1 MSRLAIDFAPRTAR
15 ALWHRL
21 PVGAMLVMLVALL
34 VIGGAGVQMV
44 SLQQQTASA
53 QQALALTAVREQ
65 APVERQRTVAAAAVT
80 PAQAVS
86 VNNAIKKLNVP
97 WVELLDALEEAASPK
112 VALLELRPDIVS
124 RQLVAVAEAG
134 NSDAMFAYV
143 RKLQAQPML
152 TSVYLSSHQ
161 VSEQDR
167 NKPIRFEF
175 TATWREFEP

>member
-15 ALWHRL
+15 ALWYRL
-21 PVGAMLVMLVALL
+21 PLAVMLLMALALL
-34 VIGGAGVQMV
+34 LIAAAGVQMV
-44 SLQQQTASA
+44 SLQQQTAQV
-53 QQALALTAVREQ
+53 QQALALTGVRDR
-65 APVERQRTVAAAAVT
+65 APVERTRTAAAPVVT
-80 PAQAVS
+80 PAQAVV
-86 VNNAIKKLNVP
+86 VNTAIKKLNVP
-97 WVELLDALEEAASPK
+97 WEELLDALEEAASPK
-112 VALLELRPDIVS
+112 VALLELRPDIVT

-143 RKLQAQPML
+143 RKLQGQPML

-175 TATWREFEP
+175 TATWREFQP